1 MLWLCFSIKPSQF
14 LYRGYSFQTWNL
26 LTSLLAFTNPEKNV
40 LISTPIV
47 SSDYFSYFYFE
58 SRNTR
63 RNRNVYQ
70 FHAAKEK
77 KHRWFFIYFII
88 GSVCSVWIGDIFR
101 SKWISSKCKNHGD
114 KIYIVNIG
122 NGKSKGFFIIVRAR
136 LTCAGTRW
144 LTS

>member
-1 MLWLCFSIKPSQF
+1 M
-14 LYRGYSFQTWNL
+14 
-26 LTSLLAFTNPEKNV
+26 AFTNPEKNV

-77 KHRWFFIYFII
+77 KADDFLF
-88 GSVCSVWIGDIFR
+88 
-101 SKWISSKCKNHGD
+101 ISSLVQFVQFELETFLGRNGFQVNA
-114 KIYIVNIG
+114 KIMET
-122 NGKSKGFFIIVRAR
+122 KFM
-136 LTCAGTRW
+136 
-144 LTS
+144 